1 MFFRTVVS
9 LILMVLA
16 GIVGIFAGAVLNSP
30 IGGAILFVL
39 ITGFVCVIYVL
50 DNSQR

>member
-9 LILMVLA
+9 LILMVIA
-16 GIVGIFAGAVLNSP
+16 GIVGIFAGAALNSP

-39 ITGFVCVIYVL
+39 ITGFACVIYVL
-50 DNSQR
+50 DNPQR